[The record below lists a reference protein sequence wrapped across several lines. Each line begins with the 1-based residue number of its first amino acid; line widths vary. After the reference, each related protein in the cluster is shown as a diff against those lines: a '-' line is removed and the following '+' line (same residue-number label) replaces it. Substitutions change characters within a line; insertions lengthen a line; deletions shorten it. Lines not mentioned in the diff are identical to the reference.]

1 MSGVSEVATTG
12 GLEHEPAVPGWPP
25 RPPDALLR
33 RSRLERHRLRQLS
46 RLAATR
52 PRWHARIT
60 AVQAASR
67 RFWDA
72 VLPRQRVLAVTVAA
86 LGLTLFDA
94 VATVA
99 LVGSGVA
106 EEANPLLADLIDRLG
121 LGVAMS
127 VRMVVGG
134 GLTLVLAWLST
145 WRREFRPVLA
155 LVAVVLGV
163 VAGVHV
169 VGTASSFA

>member
-1 MSGVSEVATTG
+1 MSGVSGVTTTG
-12 GLEHEPAVPGWPP
+12 GLEHEPPVPGWPP
-25 RPPDALLR
+25 RPPDAVLR
-33 RSRLERHRLRQLS
+33 RSHLERHRLRQLS
-46 RLAATR
+46 RLAATS
-52 PRWHARIT
+52 PTWHVRIT
-60 AVQAASR
+60 AVQGASR

-72 VLPRQRVLAVTVAA
+72 VLPRERVLAVTVAV

-94 VATVA
+94 LATMA

-121 LGVAMS
+121 LGAAMS
-127 VRMVVGG
+127 VRVVVGG
-134 GLTLVLAWLST
+134 AFTLVLAWLST

-163 VAGVHV
+163 VAGLHV
-169 VGTASSFA
+169 VGTASNFG